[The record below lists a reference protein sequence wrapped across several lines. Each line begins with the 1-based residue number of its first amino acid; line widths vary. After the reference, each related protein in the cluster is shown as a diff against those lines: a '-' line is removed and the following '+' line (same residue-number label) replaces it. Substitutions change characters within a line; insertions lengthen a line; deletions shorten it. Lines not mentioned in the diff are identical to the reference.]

1 MRISWKCLFLFILA
15 PSFVIS
21 CLSLF
26 RSFIVCYLILLHSY
40 FVLSLA
46 YPPEMQHVEQNRD
59 LHEVEPSA
67 DVVVPQHEQ
76 ALAQLQRRPIQKVG
90 LPVAAQDLLEGGG
103 VDFKRIL
110 VDQFAQ

>member
-1 MRISWKCLFLFILA
+1 
-15 PSFVIS
+15 
-21 CLSLF
+21 
-26 RSFIVCYLILLHSY
+26 
-40 FVLSLA
+40 
-46 YPPEMQHVEQNRD
+46 MQHVEQNRD

-103 VDFKRIL
+103 IDFKRIL